1 MKIFVTV
8 GGGTD
13 GARLFSS
20 LVDGS
25 EFYGEWDVWTG
36 KFIFLEDNNPDA
48 VIEELEKI
56 AEEAGLEIRC
66 ETEDINNKLFTAP
79 GSRGIISERT
89 KL

>member
-1 MKIFVTV
+1 MKIYVAV
-8 GGGTD
+8 AGTPD
-13 GARLFSS
+13 EANLFSS

-36 KFIFLEDNNPDA
+36 RFVFLEDNNPDA

-66 ETEDINNKLFTAP
+66 ETEED
-79 GSRGIISERT
+79 
-89 KL
+89 